1 MKVEQYTFPDD
12 LFYMLG
18 EPGHIWI
25 RKQDDNVIVIG
36 IDDYASK
43 RAGEIEFVRTMK
55 EDQRVTK
62 GQIIGTFESGKWVG
76 QIKAPFNG
84 RIIAKNSKLRRD
96 PDLINSDP
104 YGEGWILSLEVKE
117 IKQQIEEDELIVPAG
132 VKLYDYIQKRIS
144 QE

>member
-1 MKVEQYTFPDD
+1 MKVEEYDFPDE

-25 RKQDDNVIVIG
+25 RKKEGNLIVIG

-55 EDQRVTK
+55 EGQRVTK

-76 QIKAPFNG
+76 QIKAPFTG
-84 RIIAKNSKLRRD
+84 KIISKNEKLRRD
-96 PDLINSDP
+96 PELLNSDP
-104 YGEGWILSLEVKE
+104 YGE
-117 IKQQIEEDELIVPAG
+117 
-132 VKLYDYIQKRIS
+132 
-144 QE
+144 